1 MWMTV
6 CFGETNSLLQP
17 QNKLNPNNCWT
28 QSCWIA
34 QSCRR
39 TQPNSP
45 ASPVAT
51 QKHHSDYL

>member
-1 MWMTV
+1 MTV